1 MRRNAWISKHSITLV
16 VAGELDEG
24 LNGST
29 MFSRLHVHL
38 LRRFPLLILAGEA
51 LAPATS
57 SLGNRPSPLSP
68 HPIPTAGCNGTSFS
82 LYSPLSFRLAIHKRG
97 LCFPAIATMETGD
110 GAPSSSYLSVLIHC
124 PKDDAVSLLNVF
136 IFSSFLF
143 VLSGKNFFFVCPKT
157 KLLMNK
163 WWFSGCTLWSIA
175 VLWCVFC

>member
-1 MRRNAWISKHSITLV
+1 MRESQSTASLSF
-16 VAGELDEG
+16 AGELDEG

-163 WWFSGCTLWSIA
+163 
-175 VLWCVFC
+175 

>member
-1 MRRNAWISKHSITLV
+1 MRESQSTASLSF
-16 VAGELDEG
+16 AGELDEG

-143 VLSGKNFFFVCPKT
+143 VMSGKNFFF
-157 KLLMNK
+157 L
-163 WWFSGCTLWSIA
+163 FAQRRS
-175 VLWCVFC
+175 F